1 MVLSPFK
8 ARTQKPSAEV
18 DVEVLGDASKGHVR
32 SKEERSLVF
41 RLDCFLMTFGCIS
54 QIIKYL
60 DQQNIS
66 QAYVSGMK
74 EDLNLNGNE
83 LNFFSTYFSIG
94 YCIMLIPSQVI
105 MTYVRPSLWLP
116 GLEIVWGVLTGLVAT
131 SSNASQIYALRTFIG
146 LAESSAW
153 PGMMTLFMH
162 WYTPTELAKRMGFY
176 HSCQAIGGMMANAL
190 QTAMH
195 EGLDGAQGL
204 AGWRWMFIINA
215 IITVVFAFAGFVCIP
230 DYPNKPNPMAF
241 WFSKADAQLAMD
253 RLSRNNRTEPS
264 PVNWVSAKRTFS
276 NWVVYFITILYIA
289 TVLASWG
296 YAYFSL
302 FLKSLENPDGTPRW
316 DVSMINA
323 IPIGGGAI
331 QVAFVWIWAWL
342 SDWLRTRWVL
352 IVAQAVIGLIPCIIM
367 SIWNVPLGAKYFSY
381 FISYVCLGTAPL
393 IFAWISDLIPQDP
406 EQRALVVGV
415 SIALYYAISSWSQV
429 LIWPAVEAPHY
440 RVGWQSSIALW
451 VLVIMMT
458 VLLRYIDVKW
468 MLPQRLVFKEQK
480 EQEAAAMADEPSLE
494 KEKDAEDYSANV
506 QDMKDLK

>member
-1 MVLSPFK
+1 MVFFK
-8 ARTQKPSAEV
+8 SKASSDAPKNIDAEGPS
-18 DVEVLGDASKGHVR
+18 DAVQGHVR

-41 RLDCFLMTFGCIS
+41 RLDCFLMFFGCIS

-83 LNFFSTYFSIG
+83 LNYFTTYFNVG
-94 YCIMLIPSQVI
+94 YCIMLIPSQII
-105 MTYVRPSLWLP
+105 MTYVRPSIWLP
-116 GLEIVWGVLTGLVAT
+116 FLEIVWGVLTGLVAVT
-131 SSNASQIYALRTFIG
+131 NKASQIYALRTFIG

-195 EGLDGAQGL
+195 EGMDGVRGM

-215 IITVVFAFAGFVCIP
+215 IVTVTFAFVGFFFIP
-230 DYPNKPNPMAF
+230 DYPNKPNPFAF
-241 WFSKADAQLAMD
+241 WFTKADAQLAMA
-253 RLSRNNRTEPS
+253 RLARNNRAEPS
-264 PVNWVSAKRTFS
+264 PVNWASAKRTFT
-276 NWVVYFITILYIA
+276 NWVVYFITVLYIA

-302 FLKSLENPDGTPRW
+302 FLKSLKNPDGTNRW
-316 DVSMINA
+316 SVSDINA
-323 IPIGGGAI
+323 IPIGGQAI
-331 QVAFVWIWAWL
+331 QVAFVWIWAL
-342 SDWLRTRWVL
+342 ASDYLRTRWVL
-352 IVAQAVIGLIPCIIM
+352 IIAQAVIGVVPCIIM
-367 SIWNVPLGAKYFSY
+367 SVWNVPLGAKYFSY
-381 FISYVCLGTAPL
+381 FISYLCLGTAPL

-415 SIALYYAISSWSQV
+415 AIAMYYAVSAWSQV

-440 RVGWQSSIALW
+440 RVGWQTSIALW
-451 VLVIMMT
+451 ALVIIMT
-458 VLLRYIDVKW
+458 VMLKYIDDKW
-468 MLPQRLVFKEQK
+468 MLPQRLAFKERK
-480 EQEAAAMADEPSLE
+480 EQEGAIIAGEPTLSSTSKLDEDAA
-494 KEKDAEDYSANV
+494 SA
-506 QDMKDLK
+506 KDLR